1 MAESSPPQK
10 QSLFRWIWRAFFRTA
25 LTPLLLV
32 ELVLVLAYVASNN
45 LVRDENL
52 AAIRVVAGNEVTD
65 IATRQSVSIDQD
77 LRNVHASVGVLA
89 DGVTRAFT
97 EPLHLTDEAKA
108 AALAHY
114 AQAPN
119 GVYYRNRD
127 DGGSALYYSTVTKVG
142 EVERE
147 KVLKTERFDP
157 LLRSLVRSNPLWVQ
171 AYLNTSD
178 SMNRIYPFLDVLKVY
193 PTEMKIP
200 EFNFYYEADAQHNP
214 KREIVWTDVY
224 VDPAGQ
230 GWMASCIAP
239 IYNDNVLE
247 GVIGADITVATLV
260 KKVLDMK
267 IPWNGYGM
275 LIGRTGTILALPAG
289 GETDFNLVELTNQ
302 DYEKAVLKDTFKP
315 ESFNLFKRND
325 LGALP
330 TRLEKESHGIMVT
343 DLRGQP
349 NHIAW
354 DTIGETGWKL
364 MVVVPRAQ
372 IDAQAL
378 TLSRRLSKLAVG
390 MVVGLVVFYT
400 GFLVFLWRQAQ
411 RMSRRIAD
419 PLTRMTE
426 QVNAISQGHYEQTA
440 IPVGVTEVDTTNLG
454 IVEMGRRLGE
464 NEAALV
470 KSEAEK
476 LEIAR
481 TQERL
486 AREVEIAASIQQAM
500 LPQTPRH
507 ANFEFAGS
515 IQPADE
521 VGGDFY
527 DVLSKEGKLWVTIGD
542 VSSHGLGAG
551 LVMMIAQSL
560 IRSVFEVNPDLPS
573 DQVWRRVNRL
583 LHAHSGK
590 GLGRDHYVTGHLLLH
605 RGQGLFDCVGGH
617 CDPIIVNPAEKNA
630 RSVETTGPWLGLVAE
645 LRRVPVTQIQLAP
658 GEILCLYSDGITEA
672 RNDADE
678 EYGVERLT
686 KDLAELLSSDRAL
699 EVCVEELLGR
709 VAAFSAKRD
718 DDRSIVV
725 IKYLGG

>member
-1 MAESSPPQK
+1 
-10 QSLFRWIWRAFFRTA
+10 
-25 LTPLLLV
+25 LLLV
-32 ELVLVLAYVASNN
+32 EVVLILAYVASNN

-52 AAIRVVAGNEVTD
+52 AAIRIVAGNEVTD
-65 IATRQSVSIDQD
+65 IATRQSVLIDQD

-97 EPLHLTDEAKA
+97 EPLHLTDEEKAKA
-108 AALAHY
+108 IAKY
-114 AQAPN
+114 AQAPD
-119 GVYYRNRD
+119 GPYYQLRD
-127 DGGSALYYSTVTKVG
+127 EGGSALYYSAITKVG
-142 EVERE
+142 DAERE

-193 PTEMKIP
+193 PLAMKIP
-200 EFNFYYEADAQHNP
+200 DFNFYYEADTQHNP
-214 KREIVWTDVY
+214 KRGIVWTDVY

-239 IYNDNVLE
+239 IYNSDMVE

-267 IPWNGYGM
+267 VPWSGYGM
-275 LIGRTGTILALPAG
+275 LIGRSGTILALPAG
-289 GETDFNLVELTNQ
+289 GESDFNLVELTNH
-302 DYEKAVLKDTFKP
+302 DYQTAILKDTFKP
-315 ESFNLFKRND
+315 ESFNLFKRAD
-325 LGALP
+325 LGELP
-330 TRLEKESHGIMVT
+330 NRLEKEPHGIMVS
-343 DLRGQP
+343 DLRGQASQ
-349 NHIAW
+349 IAW

-364 MVVVPRAQ
+364 MVVVPRSQ

-378 TLSRRLSKLAVG
+378 TLSRRMSKLAVG
-390 MVVGLVVFYT
+390 MVAGLVVFYT
-400 GFLVFLWRQAQ
+400 GFLAFLWRQSQ

-419 PLTRMTE
+419 PLMRMND
-426 QVNAISQGHYEQTA
+426 QVNAISRGQYEQTA
-440 IPVGVTEVDTTNLG
+440 IPVGVVEVDTTNRG

-464 NEAALV
+464 NEAALL

-476 LEIAR
+476 IEIVR

-486 AREVEIAASIQQAM
+486 TREFEIAANIQQSM
-500 LPQTPRH
+500 LPQTLKH
-507 ANFEFAGS
+507 AHFEFAGT

-527 DVLSKEGKLWVTIGD
+527 DVLSKEEKLWVTIGD

-560 IRSVFEVNPDLPS
+560 IRSVFELNPDLTG
-573 DQVWRRVNRL
+573 DQVWLRVNRL

-617 CDPIIVNPAEKNA
+617 CDPIIVNPAEKKA
-630 RSVETTGPWLGLVAE
+630 RTVETTGPWLGLVAE
-645 LRRVPVTQIQLAP
+645 LKRVPITQLQLAA

-678 EYGVERLT
+678 EFGIERLT
-686 KDLAELLSSDRAL
+686 KDLTELLSSDRSL
-699 EVCVEELLGR
+699 DVCVQELLAR
-709 VAAFSAKRD
+709 VEAFSSKRD
-718 DDRSIVV
+718 DDRTILV
-725 IKYLGG
+725 IRYSGG